1 MNKYSIKRI
10 DCNSGIVEMITHEGC
25 KMECTEVLPY
35 DSCMNYVKTNQVNLR
50 VYKVGKYAI
59 RKNATRHLYGCI
71 YAEDDELAK
80 QFFHDRYDLDVQT
93 ALIPYRLELCTGD
106 WKVIDAIEK
115 E

>member
-1 MNKYSIKRI
+1 MNKYSIKRVSCI
-10 DCNSGIVEMITHEGC
+10 SGYVEMITHEGF
-25 KMECTEVLPY
+25 KIQCTEVLPY
-35 DSCMNYVKTNQVNLR
+35 DECMAYVKTNQVNLR

-59 RKNATRHLYGCI
+59 RKNATRHLYECI

-106 WKVIDAIEK
+106 WKVIDTIEK

>member
-10 DCNSGIVEMITHEGC
+10 DCNSGIVEMITQTGE
-25 KMECTEVLPY
+25 KLNCTEVLPY
-35 DSCMNYVKTNQVNLR
+35 NACMDYVKLNQKNLR

-59 RKNATRHLYGCI
+59 RKNATRHLFGCI
-71 YAEDDELAK
+71 YEESDELAK
-80 QFFHDRYDLDVQT
+80 QFFHDRYDLDVQL

-106 WKVIDAIEK
+106 WKVIDTIEK